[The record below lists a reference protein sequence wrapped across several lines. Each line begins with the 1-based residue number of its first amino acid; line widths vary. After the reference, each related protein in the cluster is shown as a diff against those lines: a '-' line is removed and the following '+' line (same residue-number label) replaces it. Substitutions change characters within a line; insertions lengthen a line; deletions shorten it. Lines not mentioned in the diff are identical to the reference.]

1 MHMQQVCCCVCACV
15 FIAPFWYMVKAL
27 LAFSCY
33 CQLIPIQE
41 HHTRRTYEDRSHR
54 SVRLYREAGM
64 RYCSSTTLMRDVV
77 VPAAAGDVCRRT
89 R

>member
-1 MHMQQVCCCVCACV
+1 MHMQQVCCCVCACI
-15 FIAPFWYMVKAL
+15 FSPLGNMVKAL
-27 LAFSCY
+27 LAFATANSY
-33 CQLIPIQE
+33 LSKE